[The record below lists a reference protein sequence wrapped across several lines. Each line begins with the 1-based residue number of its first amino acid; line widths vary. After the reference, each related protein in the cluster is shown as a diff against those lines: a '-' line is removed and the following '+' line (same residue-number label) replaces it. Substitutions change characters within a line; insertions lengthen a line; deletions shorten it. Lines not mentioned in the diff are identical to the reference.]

1 MDYSELAFELLN
13 TMQSFYR
20 AAPQKYINEAL
31 QGEAF
36 VLHYIS
42 LYGDDVQPGAI
53 SHKMDVSSARM
64 AAALNNLENK
74 GFITRQT
81 DLSDRRKV
89 LIRLTPAGKEQAAK
103 NTQKVM
109 EAITQML
116 QFLGEQDAGEYIRI
130 MGRLSQMHLN
140 NGKEIILDEEKI

>member
-1 MDYSELAFELLN
+1 MDYSELAHELLN
-13 TMQSFYR
+13 KMQSFYR
-20 AAPQKYINEAL
+20 AAPQKHINEAL

-36 VLHYIS
+36 VLHYIF

-53 SHKMDVSSARM
+53 SQKMDVSSARM

-89 LIRLTPAGKEQAAK
+89 LIRLTPAGKEQADLNK
-103 NTQKVM
+103 QKVIGT
-109 EAITQML
+109 ITQML
-116 QFLGEQDAGEYIRI
+116 QFLGEQDAKEYIRI
-130 MGRLSQMHLN
+130 MSRLSQMDLN
-140 NGKEIILDEEKI
+140 NGKEIILDEEKV